1 MMKIAGLILAAG
13 ESTRFGG
20 RKQLADIDGKPM
32 LEHAIDQLRPIF
44 NDDLYVVLGAFRDE
58 ILSVIGNR
66 AKTIANDNW
75 QSGMGSSIAAGI
87 AGICAAGKYDGV
99 LIALGDQVGLTGSDY
114 QKLLN
119 AFDGSHII
127 ASRYK
132 EMNGVPALF
141 PAAYFP
147 ELSMMGGARGAQQ
160 VLNNSSY
167 NISAIAIPNAEFD
180 IDTPE
185 DLELFSSQLFEAS

>member
-20 RKQLADIDGKPM
+20 RKQLADIDGKSM

-58 ILSVIGNR
+58 ILAVIGNR

-87 AGICAAGKYDGV
+87 AGICAAGNYDGV
-99 LIALGDQVGLTGSDY
+99 LIALVDQVGLTRSDY

-119 AFDGSHII
+119 AFDGSHVI

-141 PAAYFP
+141 PSAYFP
-147 ELSMMGGARGAQQ
+147 ELSRMDGTRGAQQ
-160 VLNNSSY
+160 VLNNTSHD
-167 NISAIAIPNAEFD
+167 ISAIAMPNAAFD
-180 IDTPE
+180 IDTQD
-185 DLELFSSQLFEAS
+185 DLKLFANRLFEAG

>member
-1 MMKIAGLILAAG
+1 MKIAGLILAAG

-58 ILSVIGNR
+58 ILSMIGNR

-75 QSGMGSSIAAGI
+75 QSGMGSSITAGI
-87 AGICAAGKYDGV
+87 TGICAAGTYDGV
-99 LIALGDQVGLTGSDY
+99 LIALADQVGLTRNDY

-147 ELSMMGGARGAQQ
+147 ELAMMTGGRGAQQ
-160 VLNNSSY
+160 VLNSGNHD
-167 NISAIAIPNAEFD
+167 ISAIAMPNAAFD
-180 IDTPE
+180 IDTQD
-185 DLELFSSQLFEAS
+185 DLKLFANRLFEPG

>member
-32 LEHAIDQLRPIF
+32 LEHPIDQLRPIF

-66 AKTIANDNW
+66 AKTITNDNW
-75 QSGMGSSIAAGI
+75 QFGMGSSIAAGI
-87 AGICAAGKYDGV
+87 AGICAEGTYDGV
-99 LIALGDQVGLTGSDY
+99 LISLSDQIGLTGNDY
-114 QKLLN
+114 QKLLH
-119 AFDGSHII
+119 AFDGSHVI

-141 PAAYFP
+141 PAAYFQ
-147 ELSMMGGARGAQQ
+147 ELSKLDGARGAQQ
-160 VLNNSSY
+160 VLNSSSHD
-167 NISAIAIPNAEFD
+167 ISAIAMPNAAFD
-180 IDTPE
+180 IDTQD
-185 DLELFSSQLFEAS
+185 DLKLFANRLFEPG

>member
-1 MMKIAGLILAAG
+1 MKIAGLILAAG

-20 RKQLADIDGKPM
+20 RKQLADIDGKSM

-58 ILSVIGNR
+58 ILAVIGNR

-87 AGICAAGKYDGV
+87 AGICAAGNYDGV
-99 LIALGDQVGLTGSDY
+99 LIALVDQVGLTRSDY

-119 AFDGSHII
+119 AFDGSHVI

-141 PAAYFP
+141 PSAYFP
-147 ELSMMGGARGAQQ
+147 ELSRMDGTRGAQQ
-160 VLNNSSY
+160 VLNNTSHD
-167 NISAIAIPNAEFD
+167 ISAIAMPNAAFD
-180 IDTPE
+180 IDTQD
-185 DLELFSSQLFEAS
+185 DLKLFANRLFEAG

>member
-20 RKQLADIDGKPM
+20 RKQLADINGKPM
-32 LEHAIDQLRPIF
+32 LEHAIDQLRPIL

-87 AGICAAGKYDGV
+87 AGICAAGTYDGV
-99 LIALGDQVGLTGSDY
+99 LIALADQVGLTRNDY

-119 AFDGSHII
+119 AFDGSHVI

-147 ELSMMGGARGAQQ
+147 ELSKLDGARGAQQ
-160 VLNNSSY
+160 VLNSSSHD
-167 NISAIAIPNAEFD
+167 ISAIAMPNAAFD
-180 IDTPE
+180 IDTQD
-185 DLELFSSQLFEAS
+185 DLKLFANRLFEPG

>member
-13 ESTRFGG
+13 GSTRFGG

-44 NDDLYVVLGAFRDE
+44 NDDLYVVLGAFRNE

-66 AKTIANDNW
+66 AKNIANDNW
-75 QSGMGSSIAAGI
+75 QSGMGSSITAGI
-87 AGICAAGKYDGV
+87 AGICAAGTYDGV
-99 LIALGDQVGLTGSDY
+99 LIALADQVGLTRNDY

-147 ELSMMGGARGAQQ
+147 GLAMMTGGRGAQQ
-160 VLNNSSY
+160 VLNSGNHDI
-167 NISAIAIPNAEFD
+167 NAIAMPKCGVRHRH
-180 IDTPE
+180 PR
-185 DLELFSSQLFEAS
+185 